1 MSVYFGSSL
10 VGTSGINGDVFY
22 VSPDC
27 TTIMLADGAS
37 GAGDDGKVMM
47 AECCAKSIK
56 EFPFANSGLSPK
68 KYLDELIWKINN
80 ELISISQ
87 DRKKYTFG
95 TLVICIIS
103 NNIATFAA
111 AGDSPAFVICK
122 GNIERKAKTKKS
134 YYNLVQMGL
143 YTEEQ
148 LEEYVHKLPEYMWSM
163 FDTFIPTI
171 VPRYALEECH
181 LNDGDIVVLC
191 CDGVSDYLGKSDL
204 LQLVDHNNLFKSV
217 DTIISTAKAKAIEEH
232 NEIRYDDITVVLYQH
247 EHTMRDSAP
256 VQDK

>member
-1 MSVYFGSSL
+1 MSICFGDSL

-22 VSPDC
+22 ISPDYS
-27 TTIMLADGAS
+27 TILFADGAS

-47 AECCAKSIK
+47 AECCVKNIK
-56 EFPFANSGLSPK
+56 EFPFADSGLSPK

-87 DRKKYTFG
+87 NRKKYTFG
-95 TLVICIIS
+95 TLVICVICK
-103 NNIATFAA
+103 NIATFAA
-111 AGDSPAFVICK
+111 IGDSPAFVISK
-122 GNIERKAKTKKS
+122 GSIERKAKTKKS

-148 LEEYVHKLPEYMWSM
+148 MEQYVHNLPEYMWSM

-171 VPRYALEECH
+171 VPRYALEECS
-181 LNDGDIVVLC
+181 LKDGDIITIC
-191 CDGVSDYLGKSDL
+191 CDGVSDYLSANEL
-204 LQLVDHNNLFKSV
+204 LQLVDANNLPKSV
-217 DTIISTAKAKAIEEH
+217 DAIISTAKTKAIEEH

-247 EHTMRDSAP
+247 IA
-256 VQDK
+256 